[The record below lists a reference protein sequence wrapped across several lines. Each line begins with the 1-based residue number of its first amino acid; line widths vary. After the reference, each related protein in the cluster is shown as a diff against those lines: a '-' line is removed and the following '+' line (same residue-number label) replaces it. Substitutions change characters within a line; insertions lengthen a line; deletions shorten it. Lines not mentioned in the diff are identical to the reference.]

1 MKYSSFS
8 VGGVSIGPG
17 KSLFLIAGPCVIENR
32 RSLLRTAEGIKDIAG
47 ACGIPF
53 IFKSSYDKANR
64 TSHRTF
70 RGPGMAEGLAL
81 LAEVRKRLGVPV
93 ISDVHSVAE
102 VKSAARV
109 LDILQ
114 IPALLCRQTDLVV
127 AAAETGKA
135 VNIKKGQF
143 MAPWDMEN
151 IAAKA
156 AARGNR
162 KIILTERGTTFGYNN
177 LVADMRSLAIMRTF
191 GYPVVFDAG
200 HSAQLPG
207 GKGNASG
214 GMREMIPVLARAA
227 VAAGC
232 DGVFVETHENPDKA
246 PSDGPNMLRLA
257 DLPKFLREL
266 LAIRAATVRHA
277 R

>member
-1 MKYSSFS
+1 
-8 VGGVSIGPG
+8 
-17 KSLFLIAGPCVIENR
+17 
-32 RSLLRTAEGIKDIAG
+32 
-47 ACGIPF
+47 
-53 IFKSSYDKANR
+53 
-64 TSHRTF
+64 
-70 RGPGMAEGLAL
+70 
-81 LAEVRKRLGVPV
+81 
-93 ISDVHSVAE
+93 
-102 VKSAARV
+102 
-109 LDILQ
+109 
-114 IPALLCRQTDLVV
+114 
-127 AAAETGKA
+127 
-135 VNIKKGQF
+135 
-143 MAPWDMEN
+143 
-151 IAAKA
+151 
-156 AARGNR
+156 
-162 KIILTERGTTFGYNN
+162 
-177 LVADMRSLAIMRTF
+177 MRSLAIMRTF

-257 DLPKFLREL
+257 DLPKFLREI